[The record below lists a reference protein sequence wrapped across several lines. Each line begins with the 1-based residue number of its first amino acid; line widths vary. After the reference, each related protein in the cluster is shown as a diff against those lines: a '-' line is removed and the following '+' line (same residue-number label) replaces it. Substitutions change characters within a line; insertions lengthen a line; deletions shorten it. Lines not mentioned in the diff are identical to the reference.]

1 MVGFLF
7 SGDTQETAESLK
19 RKRAIAE
26 ALMENAVNDVPQ
38 NIGEGL
44 SAVGQA
50 LAGRIL
56 TNRLEKKEKEGRAAA
71 TGLFNK
77 AIAGF
82 GGDDPAPG
90 AMGSRMPSVTAG
102 GDVPVAGSTDFD
114 PASVAPETRA
124 GIIETA
130 AALGIDP
137 VDLGTAISYETART
151 FDPTKKGPTTQWG
164 THRGYIQFGE
174 PQAAENGVDWN
185 NPIKSQLGADG
196 AVAKYLRK
204 AGVKPGMGLL
214 DIYSAINAGGVGRYN
229 ASDANN
235 GGAPGT
241 VADKVNKQMAA
252 HRQKALALLGDLS
265 TERSAATAEDAF
277 RTVMPE
283 LGGATID
290 DPMLVYDDKGARMEP
305 ASYART
311 ERQNPYSGPGASI
324 DTSGSAQAGGSAQPS
339 AVVQALANADIP
351 AEFQQ
356 SAQLRNAMGNGRG
369 VIQALLEGT
378 PATDAQLGQARVRGN
393 AVQQALA
400 SPVRADNGLGI
411 DPSVVDLMS
420 DPYLSEGQRAT
431 LQTFIADKLAERK
444 ARREA
449 ELKRADPAYKVGLE
463 KTQLEL
469 DNLRNPKISPADQ
482 ARLDLDQRKF
492 EAEQARGE
500 WELKDGR
507 MYNKR
512 TGETKEIPGG
522 RPPAAFKDVSS
533 LRKEIQ
539 DLPSYKNLSQALP
552 IYRSMYE
559 TAGRDTRASD
569 LNLVY
574 GLGKIMDP
582 TSVVREGE
590 MVMVK
595 NTSSLPDWLQGAITS
610 LNGGAALTPETRRA
624 LLTEAY
630 GRVQGYDQAF
640 QQDIGQY
647 RGIVERN
654 NMNMDDVIPSFGAY
668 EPWAPAG
675 GASTPAPEGVDQD
688 VWDAMTPEER
698 KLWQK

>member
-1 MVGFLF
+1 MALASYIFG
-7 SGDTQETAESLK
+7 GDTKETAESLK

-26 ALMENAVNDVPQ
+26 ALMENSVNDVPQ

-50 LAGRIL
+50 LAGQIL
-56 TNRLEKKEKEGRAAA
+56 TNRLEKKEKEGRAAF
-71 TGLFNK
+71 TERFNK
-77 AIAGF
+77 ALPMFGGADAVSSGGQGAIPMTDAADEGARTALGGASVDLSGDRQSFIAGLLPAAMEE
-82 GGDDPAPG
+82 GKRTGVDPRIIVAQAAQETGWGKSAPG
-90 AMGSRMPSVTAG
+90 NNFFGIKSHGKSGGNSMMTTEVIDGKPVRVRDSFRGYDSPADSVRGYGDFILENPRYKDLRSAQGLDAQLAALQASGYATDPNYSRSVGAI
-102 GDVPVAGSTDFD
+102 A
-114 PASVAPETRA
+114 R
-124 GIIETA
+124 GIQLPQETA
-130 AALGIDP
+130 
-137 VDLGTAISYETART
+137 
-151 FDPTKKGPTTQWG
+151 
-164 THRGYIQFGE
+164 
-174 PQAAENGVDWN
+174 
-185 NPIKSQLGADG
+185 
-196 AVAKYLRK
+196 
-204 AGVKPGMGLL
+204 
-214 DIYSAINAGGVGRYN
+214 SAT
-229 ASDANN
+229 
-235 GGAPGT
+235 P
-241 VADKVNKQMAA
+241 
-252 HRQKALALLGDLS
+252 
-265 TERSAATAEDAF
+265 EDAF
-277 RTVMPE
+277 SAVMPE

-290 DPMLVYDDKGARMEP
+290 DPMLTYDEKGARMEP
-305 ASYART
+305 ASYAGA
-311 ERQNPYSGPGASI
+311 ERRNPYSGPGASI
-324 DTSGSAQAGGSAQPS
+324 DTSGSTQAGGGAQPRTV
-339 AVVQALANADIP
+339 AQALANPEIP
-351 AEFQQ
+351 AEFQG

-369 VIQALLEGT
+369 VIQALLSGT

-393 AVQQALA
+393 AVQEALA
-400 SPVRADNGLGI
+400 SPARADNGLGI
-411 DPSVVDLMS
+411 DPSVVDLLS
-420 DPYLSEGQRAT
+420 DPYISEGQRAT

-449 ELKRADPAYKVGLE
+449 EIKRSDPAYRADLE
-463 KTQLEL
+463 KTKIELE
-469 DNLRNPKISPADQ
+469 NLRDPKISPADQ
-482 ARLDLDQRKF
+482 ARLDFDRQKF
-492 EAEQARGE
+492 ETEQARGE
-500 WELKDGR
+500 WEFKDGR

-512 TGETKEIPGG
+512 TGETKDVPGG
-522 RPPAAFKDVSS
+522 MPPAAFKDVSS

-539 DLPSYKNLSQALP
+539 GLPSYKNLSQALP
-552 IYRSMYE
+552 IYKSMFE

-668 EPWAPAG
+668 EPWAPVG
-675 GASTPAPEGVDQD
+675 DASTPAPEDVDQE